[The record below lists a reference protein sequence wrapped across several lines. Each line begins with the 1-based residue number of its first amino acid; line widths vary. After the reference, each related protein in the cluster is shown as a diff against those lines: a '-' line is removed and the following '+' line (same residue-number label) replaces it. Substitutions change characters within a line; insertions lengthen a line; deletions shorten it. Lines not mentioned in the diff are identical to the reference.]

1 MDRFTAEECLA
12 LIERERV
19 TTSHMVPANFVRILE
34 ADRTGYDLS
43 SVRKILHAAAPCPV
57 AVKRRIM
64 EVFPPG
70 SIWEYFGM
78 SEGFGTTISPDEWLD
93 KPGSVGRP
101 FPGLSLRIVGED
113 GQILGPGEVGVIY
126 VSSFPAQRFSYH
138 KAEEKTA
145 EAWRDEYF
153 TVGDMGYLDADGY
166 LFVADRRVDL
176 ILSRGVNI
184 YPAEIEQALAEHE
197 DVVDSAVFGLPDD
210 RLGQQVFALV
220 ELRPSAE
227 LTDASLLECLSTRLA
242 RYKLPR
248 RIEFVDEL
256 PREPSG
262 KVLKRRLREE
272 RLGRPS
278 D

>member
-1 MDRFTAEECLA
+1 M
-12 LIERERV
+12 
-19 TTSHMVPANFVRILE
+19 
-34 ADRTGYDLS
+34 
-43 SVRKILHAAAPCPV
+43 RKILHAAAPCPV
-57 AVKRRIM
+57 AVERRIM
-64 EVFPPG
+64 EVSPPG

-93 KPGSVGRP
+93 KPGSVGLP

-184 YPAEIEQALAEHE
+184 YPAEIEQALAKHE

-227 LTDASLLECLSTRLA
+227 LTDASLLKCLSTRLA